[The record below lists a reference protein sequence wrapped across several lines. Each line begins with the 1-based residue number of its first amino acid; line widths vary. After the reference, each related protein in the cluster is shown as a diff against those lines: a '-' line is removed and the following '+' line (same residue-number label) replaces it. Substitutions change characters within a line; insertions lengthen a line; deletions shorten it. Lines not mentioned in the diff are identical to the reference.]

1 MIYCNYTNFQTILKK
16 QWRKIRNNETNQELI
31 QRHSFIAIWARF
43 IWESVWIYGKVMKEN
58 DKFFC
63 GLNNKLLFKIIKMK
77 SITLMLLVGSLSAL
91 HKDYVPTEPL
101 ATITTTCTMRVHIDG
116 EDMGDI
122 VFGMYGGITPKS
134 NANFAAMCN

>member
-1 MIYCNYTNFQTILKK
+1 
-16 QWRKIRNNETNQELI
+16 
-31 QRHSFIAIWARF
+31 
-43 IWESVWIYGKVMKEN
+43 
-58 DKFFC
+58 
-63 GLNNKLLFKIIKMK
+63 MK

-101 ATITTTCTMRVHIDG
+101 ATITNTCTMRVHIDG

-134 NANFAAMCN
+134 NANFAAMCNQSSGAVTKKGKPLLYAGTVVNTVIPGQML